1 MKAQISTEYL
11 IILGVA
17 IAAILPAGYFFYQ
30 YSATS
35 NDQTTRSQIETIGNE
50 ILVNAESVYGLAEG
64 SLVSLDIKYP
74 DTVKDIYIMDFN
86 ELIIQYELSTG
97 MTESVFFSKVI
108 LSGNKTYPR
117 IALGPPIIPPIENS
131 TFESTEYP
139 KGKRTLIFE
148 SKTNYVLVNTR

>member
-11 IILGVA
+11 IILGIA

-30 YSATS
+30 YSASS
-35 NDQTTRSQIETIGNE
+35 NDQAIRSQIETIGNE

-74 DTVKDIYIMDFN
+74 DTVKDIYIMNFN

-97 MTESVFFSKVI
+97 MTESVFFSEVI

-117 IALGPPIIPPIENS
+117 IAVGPPVVPPLENS
-131 TFESTEYP
+131 TFESSEEP
-139 KGKRTLIFE
+139 RGKRTLRFE
-148 SKTNYVLVNTR
+148 SKTSYVLITIQ

>member
-35 NDQTTRSQIETIGNE
+35 NDQTTRGQVETIGRE

-74 DTVKDIYIMDFN
+74 DTIKDIYILDNN

-97 MTESVFFSKVI
+97 MTESVFFSKVE
-108 LSGNKTYPR
+108 LSGNSKYPR
-117 IALGPPIIPPIENS
+117 NPGPVVVPPFENS
-131 TFESTEYP
+131 TFESAEYP
-139 KGKRTLIFE
+139 KGKRTLRFE
-148 SKTNYVLVNTR
+148 SKTSYALITTQ

>member
-30 YSATS
+30 YSTTS

-64 SLVSLDIKYP
+64 SLVSLDINYP
-74 DTVKDIYIMDFN
+74 DTITDIYIMDFN
-86 ELIIQYELSTG
+86 ELIIQYELSSG
-97 MTESVFFSKVI
+97 LTESVFFSKVV

-117 IALGPPIIPPIENS
+117 IAVGPPVFPPIENS
-131 TFESTEYP
+131 TFESAP
-139 KGKRTLIFE
+139 NPRGKRTLRFE
-148 SKTNYVLVNTR
+148 SKTDYVLITTQ